1 MNIELLDPAKLD
13 SLAKGKE
20 HNDGGGLYLVIKDT
34 GAASWKF
41 KFTFAGKAEKMGIG
55 STNVRSIHEARDLA
69 ASYRR
74 LVRDGKDP
82 RAQARPD
89 GVAVKTSPLFKAFA
103 QAICDT
109 AMAGLKNQ
117 KAKDKWQMNVD
128 VYFAPIHAKH
138 MHELGVED
146 MLAVLLPIWTRIPV
160 AAGEARGRLQRIVQ
174 ASMSLGH
181 RPLNE
186 ANIASL
192 TVLEPLLPQARKK
205 GQIRGSHP
213 SLPFRLVPQFWVE
226 LRKHNTMASKTLQM
240 IILTAVRHNEGTQMQ
255 FTQVGE
261 HAEHGG
267 AQWTIPGKVMKNNL
281 QADIPLTA
289 TAIKLLDEMEELRAM
304 RGGDKEKLVFPGEA
318 EPGAYGKEQSE
329 NTLLKL
335 IQKTLGYN
343 GIGKPRAS
351 THGFRSS
358 FRSWGQDET
367 THERE
372 TLEFCLHHLEG
383 GKAEQAYKNGTMW
396 RKRVAALND
405 WEAYVT
411 SLERAGTASP
421 EKKSHLALVA

>member
-1 MNIELLDPAKLD
+1 MNIEMLNADTLHTLP
-13 SLAKGKE
+13 KGKE

-41 KFTFAGKAEKMGIG
+41 KFTLNGKVEKMGLG
-55 STNVRSIHEARDLA
+55 STSVRDIHEARDLA
-69 ASYRR
+69 SIYRR
-74 LVRDGKDP
+74 LVRDGRDP
-82 RAQARPD
+82 RAEQRP
-89 GVAVKTSPLFKAFA
+89 GGIAVKTSPLFKSFA

-109 AMAGLKNQ
+109 ACAGLKNQ

-128 VYFAPIHAKH
+128 VYFKAIHAKH
-138 MHELGVED
+138 MHELGVQD
-146 MLAVLLPIWTRIPV
+146 MLDVLLPIWTRIPV
-160 AAGEARGRLQRIVQ
+160 AAAEARGRLQRIVQ

-192 TVLEPLLPQARKK
+192 AVLEPLLPQARKK

-213 SLPFRLVPQFWVE
+213 SLPYRLLPQFWVE
-226 LRKHNTMASKTLQM
+226 LRKHNTIASKTLQM
-240 IILTAVRHNEGTQMQ
+240 VILTCVRHNEATQMK
-255 FTQVGE
+255 FEQVGPHPE
-261 HAEHGG
+261 HDAV
-267 AQWTIPGKVMKNNL
+267 QWTIPGKVMKNNL

-289 TAIKLLDEMEELRAM
+289 TAIKLLDEMRELRAM
-304 RGGDKEKLVFPGEA
+304 RGDDKEALVFPGEGK
-318 EPGAYGKEQSE
+318 PGTYGNEQSE

-335 IQKTLGYN
+335 IQKTMGYD
-343 GIGKPRAS
+343 GIRKPRGS
-351 THGFRSS
+351 THGVRAS

-383 GKAEQAYKNGTMW
+383 GKAELAYKNGTMW
-396 RKRVAALND
+396 RKRVAALAD

-411 SLERAGTASP
+411 SLERAGTATP
-421 EKKSHLALVA
+421 EKKSHLSLVA